1 MPFFEFAWL
10 IPVLPLV
17 AFLLISL
24 VPAIGRSRSASYTT
38 AIALLAGSTILA
50 WGVLFQAWFGGG
62 FPQGEANPAHEA
74 ARAAITVAS
83 AQLPDGAISLPAA
96 EEGEAH
102 GVEFAGFG
110 KYYRQSFAWAPA
122 GNTYFE
128 LGYRL
133 DAPVALMLAMV
144 TLAALCIHIFSVGY
158 MAHDEY
164 PAGHQR
170 QSRFFSY
177 IALFTASMLGMTLS
191 DNLLLFFI
199 CWELMGLCSFLLI
212 GFWYF
217 KPSAREAAKKAFIT
231 TRIGDVGMMIGMVY
245 LYNVSG
251 SLTFGTEPGQI
262 FNAETISAMASST
275 VPVIGASVATTIALL
290 LFMGTV
296 GKSAQFPL
304 HVWLPDAMEGPTPV
318 SALIHAATMVAAG
331 VFLVLRTYP
340 IFVASET
347 ARQVVAFVGAFTALF
362 AALIAVAQYDI
373 KRILAFSTLSQLGF
387 MVAALGIGAW
397 VASLFHL
404 LTHAFFKALL
414 FLGSGSVIHGMEETV
429 GHDPEK
435 AQDIRNMGNI
445 RKFMPVTFWTYIAGY
460 LALVGFP
467 GFAGFWSKDEIVGD
481 AFVNEHYVVY
491 GVLTAAAFLTAFYM
505 TRQIVV
511 VFFGKFKGYDPRRSD
526 TEHSEPVAV
535 AGHGHDDHGD
545 HGHDDH
551 GHAHTAHDPHESPR
565 SMTGPLVVL
574 SLFAVLAGFVNAGLL
589 GIHALSDFL
598 GQPAPA
604 LNPLVP
610 AIAVAVAFAGMGLG
624 FLVYRNAY
632 QRSTDR
638 DPLAG
643 ALGPI
648 WTALENKFGFDWLY
662 QKSFIAATYGLGKVL
677 SWIDRNIVDRIVNW
691 TGLGTLFVG
700 RMNFIVDDFTL
711 NTGTDALGEGTV
723 VVGDG
728 LRQSITGKIQDYG
741 AYIFGGVV
749 VVALIYLYAF

>member
-1 MPFFEFAWL
+1 MPFFDLAWL
-10 IPVLPLV
+10 IPLLPLA
-17 AFLLISL
+17 AFVLITL
-24 VPAIGRSRSASYTT
+24 VPAIGRSRKASYST
-38 AIALLAGSTILA
+38 AIGLLAISTVIA
-50 WGVLFQAWFGGG
+50 WGVLFQAATDN
-62 FPQGEANPAHEA
+62 FPTAPETEA
-74 ARAAITVAS
+74 ASLSTLVAS
-83 AQLPDGAISLPAA
+83 ANGESTTAPALAAEDEGEGAEPITFGNFYHRSFVWAPDGATT
-96 EEGEAH
+96 
-102 GVEFAGFG
+102 F
-110 KYYRQSFAWAPA
+110 KM
-122 GNTYFE
+122 
-128 LGYRL
+128 GYRL

-170 QSRFFSY
+170 QARFFSY
-177 IALFTASMLGMTLS
+177 IALFTASMLGMTLA

-231 TRIGDVGMMIGMVY
+231 TRIGDVGMMLGMMY
-245 LYNVSG
+245 IYNASG
-251 SLTFGTEPGQI
+251 SITFGTGAGEI
-262 FNAETISAMASST
+262 FNPQFLAGIGAAESLIPGLTVASAM
-275 VPVIGASVATTIALL
+275 GLL

-331 VFLVLRTYP
+331 VFLVIRTFP
-340 IFVASET
+340 IFQVSAILP
-347 ARQVVAFVGAFTALF
+347 VVAFIGAFTALF

-397 VASLFHL
+397 VAALFHL

-429 GHDPEK
+429 GHNPDK
-435 AQDIRNMGNI
+435 AQDIRNMGNM
-445 RKFMPVTFWTYIAGY
+445 RKYMPITFLTYMAGY

-467 GFAGFWSKDEIVGD
+467 LTAGFWSKDEIIAD
-481 AFVNEHYVVY
+481 AFKENHFIVY

-511 VFFGKFKGYDPRRSD
+511 VFFGSFRGFDPRRSD
-526 TEHSEPVAV
+526 TEHSEAVAV
-535 AGHGHDDHGD
+535 TGPEHHDDHGAAA
-545 HGHDDH
+545 HDDH
-551 GHAHTAHDPHESPR
+551 AHAHTAHDPHESPR

-574 SLFAVLAGFVNAGLL
+574 SLFALGAGFVNAGPF
-589 GIHALSDFL
+589 GIHWLSHF
-598 GQPAPA
+598 
-604 LNPLVP
+604 LNPSVAAP
-610 AIAVAVAFAGMGLG
+610 EFSFTVAGIATIMAFIGIALG
-624 FLVYRNAY
+624 FLVYRNAF
-632 QRSTDR
+632 RTSMER
-638 DPLAG
+638 DPLEK

-648 WTALENKFGFDWLY
+648 WRTLENKFYVDELY
-662 QKSFIAATYGLGKVL
+662 DRIIIGTTYGAGRVL
-677 SWIDRNIVDRIVNW
+677 NWIDRHVVDRVVNL
-691 TGLGTLFVG
+691 TGLATMFLG
-700 RMNFIVDDFTL
+700 RVNFIIDDFSL
-711 NTGTDALGEGTV
+711 NTVTDDIGEGTIM
-723 VVGDG
+723 VGDG
-728 LRQSITGKIQDYG
+728 VRQSATGKIQDYG

-749 VVALIYLYAF
+749 VVALLYLYAF